1 MKSPVIKQQRPLA
14 VMGLLLILVI
24 LVLFGGWFAL
34 NQHHWRLI
42 HSQMAQTHDTQQL
55 REAGQSLEQENRKL
69 REQLTKLRASSR
81 IDTSAT
87 ATLQNEV
94 IRLQDEIYRLTREIE
109 FYRGIV
115 SATKDS
121 DGLQVEGVLVEPTR
135 VAGNYRFKLVL
146 THVGKNGKV
155 TSGVAQVFLEGD
167 MGGTAKRLSLPEVA
181 TDSSLELK
189 YKFKN
194 FKRFETYIELPA
206 DFVPSRVLV
215 KLIPEGNANAPVERT
230 FNWSDVTS

>member
-1 MKSPVIKQQRPLA
+1 MKSPVIKQQRPLV
-14 VMGLLLILVI
+14 VMGLLFILVM

-34 NQHHWRLI
+34 NQHHWHLI
-42 HSQMAQTHDTQQL
+42 QTQMTQTHDTREL
-55 REAGQSLEQENRKL
+55 RQSVQELDQENRKL

-87 ATLQNEV
+87 ATLQREV

-121 DGLQVEGVLVEPTR
+121 EGLQVEGVLIESTR
-135 VAGNYRFKLVL
+135 VPDSYRFKLVL
-146 THVGKNGKV
+146 THVGKNGMV
-155 TSGVAQVFLEGD
+155 TSGVAQITLEGD
-167 MGGTAKRLSLPEVA
+167 MGGTAKRLSLPEIA

-206 DFVPSRVLV
+206 NFVPSRVLV